1 MWQAEVLD
9 ALGAAPAPQWEP
21 TVATLED
28 TYPPATGILL
38 QELSEFCQKDV
49 PRSFTL
55 RGMGKQGAVLRC
67 GLCTLPCALP

>member
-1 MWQAEVLD
+1 MPWVQPL
-9 ALGAAPAPQWEP
+9 QHSREP

-55 RGMGKQGAVLRC
+55 QRMGKHGCAEVWILY
-67 GLCTLPCALP
+67 LTLSPTR